1 MSIATNEPVMSK
13 SCYAL
18 SVETECG
25 WKGRLR
31 DVTPR
36 KDRLGE
42 ESTRTSYASEMSSAA
57 SEGEGGGGSADDDF
71 VAKRWLGG
79 EPHLLPLEVEQRGV
93 LEILRALTAAEKEQL
108 EAYDTTMPIRH
119 FRAEKVRAQT
129 SAFGAFEQEG
139 TKRHERAQGAFKK

>member
-1 MSIATNEPVMSK
+1 MTRCQWRQSAVGREA
-13 SCYAL
+13 C
-18 SVETECG
+18 ETS
-25 WKGRLR
+25 
-31 DVTPR
+31 TAR
-36 KDRLGE
+36 KDRLG
-42 ESTRTSYASEMSSAA
+42 ESTRTSYASELSSAA
-57 SEGEGGGGSADDDF
+57 SEGGGSGSGGPADDF
-71 VAKRWLGG
+71 VIAKRWLGG